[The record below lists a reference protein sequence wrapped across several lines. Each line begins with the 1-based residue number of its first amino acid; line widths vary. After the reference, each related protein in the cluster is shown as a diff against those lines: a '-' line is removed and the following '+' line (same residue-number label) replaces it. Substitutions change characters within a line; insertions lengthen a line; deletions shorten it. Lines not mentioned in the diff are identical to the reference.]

1 MAMPSSLAAAI
12 DHALEIATELHPDHW
27 PSWVHAAR
35 IAYLHGVAWSLE
47 PTGHAYTNTL
57 RLALAGDPPKR
68 ARTPKP
74 ANLAHAALEPL
85 RAAFLESAR

>member
-1 MAMPSSLAAAI
+1 MAMPPSLAAAI
-12 DHALEIATELHPDHW
+12 DHALEIAT
-27 PSWVHAAR
+27 VHAAR
-35 IAYLHGVAWSLE
+35 RAYLDGDAWTRE

-68 ARTPKP
+68 ARAPKP
-74 ANLAHAALEPL
+74 AHLAHAALEPL